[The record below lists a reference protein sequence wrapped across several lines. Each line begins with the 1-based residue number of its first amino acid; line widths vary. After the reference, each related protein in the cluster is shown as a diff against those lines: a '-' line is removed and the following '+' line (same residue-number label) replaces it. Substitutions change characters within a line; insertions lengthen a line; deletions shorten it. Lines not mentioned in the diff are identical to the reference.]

1 MEQKECNRCRVLYPL
16 SKDFWH
22 RNNHATDGYRN
33 TCRMCRA
40 EEVEQKR
47 REDIDGRIKDLEEGG
62 VKLLDQLSQG
72 GSEVPHIAETF
83 QRIME
88 AFGGP
93 GGFAQQLIATYYRA
107 APGSQLRQRIM
118 SNIMR
123 LNVKVSES
131 GAAKRSLDEI
141 TTEELDR
148 EMEKKMSEF
157 VNPEINALYLSPD
170 HAQEKEIEGG

>member
-1 MEQKECNRCRVLYPL
+1 MDQKECNRCRVMYPL
-16 SKDFWH
+16 SKEFWH
-22 RNNHATDGYRN
+22 RNNHSNDGFRN

-47 REDIDGRIKDLEEGG
+47 REKIDDRIQSVENDG
-62 VKLLDQLSQG
+62 VELLDKLAHG

-93 GGFAQQLIATYYRA
+93 GGFAPQLIATYYRA

-118 SNIMR
+118 SDIMR
-123 LNVKVSES
+123 LNVKVSDS

-170 HAQEKEIEGG
+170 HAEEEETEAG